1 MIPQMTE
8 RKVALRRL
16 AAPLLAAAL
25 LSFGAVATAHEGEDH
40 GTPPAGTVSAAMAG
54 SSSAA
59 GEAHS
64 DRYEVVVQAGEE
76 PRLTVFL
83 DDYATNVPVSGAIV
97 SVVVG
102 ERTLAARAVSPG
114 TYEVRLAAALAHGT
128 NNVDVVVRGAA
139 GDDLLSVPV
148 MVPEHEEENAALG
161 YDWRTLLI
169 GAAVLALLA
178 ALAVGAYRYLRR
190 RPALATGVVALIT
203 FVALTPG
210 VQAHEDEPHGDEPA
224 TPAAGAT
231 TAGDR
236 PVRSAD
242 GSVLLPKPSQRLLGV
257 RTVIGAEGTGA
268 AASRLQA
275 QVIPDPARFAR
286 LATARGGR
294 VLAGG
299 AGFPRPGQAV
309 AAGQVLFQLQ
319 PALSASDAASS
330 AAELRSLEREARLA
344 EQELRRLE
352 QLRGIVARA
361 EIERAR
367 TNLAGLRAQRSA
379 AAGPVQGVEAV
390 RAPLSGTV
398 STISTAIGAVA
409 EPGSQLAEIVGNG
422 GWLIEARGL
431 TPGQRLAGATAVG
444 VTTDGR
450 RFGLRLVGRSPQLVD
465 GSDRFLFSVT
475 DGAGALRG
483 GEAITVEATLVG
495 SAVQRGVILPADA
508 ISRDENGQALAW
520 VKPSAMR
527 FVPRQVRTQPLPGGR
542 VLVVAGLQPGDRVVT
557 QAAGLIGQIR

>member
-1 MIPQMTE
+1 MTE
-8 RKVALRRL
+8 RNGALRRL
-16 AAPLLAAAL
+16 AAPVLAAAL
-25 LSFGAVATAHEGEDH
+25 LSFAVVATAHEGEDH
-40 GTPPAGTVSAAMAG
+40 GTPPAATVPAAEAAI
-54 SSSAA
+54 STAA

-64 DRYEVVVQAGEE
+64 DRYEVVIQAGEE

-83 DDYATNVPVSGAIV
+83 DDYATNAPVSGATV

-102 ERTLAARAVSPG
+102 EQTLAARATSAG
-114 TYEVRLAAALAHGT
+114 TYEARLAAPLAHGT
-128 NNVDVVVRGAA
+128 TNVDVVVRGAA

-148 MVPEHEEENAALG
+148 VVPEHEEEHGAPG
-161 YDWRTLLI
+161 FDWRSLLI
-169 GAAVLALLA
+169 GAGVLGLVVALGF
-178 ALAVGAYRYLRR
+178 GAYRVLRR
-190 RPALATGVVALIT
+190 RPALAATAVAVMT

-210 VQAHEDEPHGDEPA
+210 VQAHGDEPHGDEPA
-224 TPAAGAT
+224 DSAAGAAI
-231 TAGDR
+231 AGDR

-257 RTVIGAEGTGA
+257 RTVVGSEGTGT

-330 AAELRSLEREARLA
+330 AAEVRSLEREARLA

-367 TNLAGLRAQRSA
+367 TNLTGLRAQRSA

-431 TPGQRLAGATAVG
+431 AAGQRLAGATAVG
-444 VTTDGR
+444 VTADGR

-465 GSDRFLFSVT
+465 GSDRFLFTVA

-495 SAVQRGVILPADA
+495 SAVQTGVILPADA
-508 ISRDENGQALAW
+508 ISRGENGQALAW

-557 QAAGLIGQIR
+557 QATGLLGQIR